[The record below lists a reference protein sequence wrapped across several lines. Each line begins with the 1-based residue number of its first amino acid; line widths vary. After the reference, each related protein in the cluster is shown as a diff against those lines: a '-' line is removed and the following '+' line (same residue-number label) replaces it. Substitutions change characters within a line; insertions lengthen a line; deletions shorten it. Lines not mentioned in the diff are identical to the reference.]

1 MPVGSGSTLRLNM
14 PAVAGRKHCG
24 GKYAMRK
31 LIFAAATIAPIAASA
46 AHAQQASAAD
56 RILGTWKVETL
67 KATSGGEL
75 TYPLGQ
81 HPSGFVT
88 ITPERIWLLFAD
100 SARKMPASPTLT
112 DAEAV
117 AMMKS
122 QVAWTGKYTVGEQTS
137 DGVKITAHVDAASS
151 QAIVGN
157 DRVYFVRVDG
167 DRVAFK
173 SPGVIVPMTG
183 KTSVVEFEMT
193 RSQ

>member
-1 MPVGSGSTLRLNM
+1 MKNVILAGV
-14 PAVAGRKHCG
+14 AVA
-24 GKYAMRK
+24 
-31 LIFAAATIAPIAASA
+31 LITASVPA
-46 AHAQQASAAD
+46 DAQNETSKEQ
-56 RILGTWKVETL
+56 ILGTWTVDTL
-67 KATSGGEL
+67 KATSEGQI
-75 TYPLGQ
+75 TYPLGE

-88 ITPERIWLLFAD
+88 MTPEWIWLLFVD
-100 SARKMPASPTLT
+100 SSRKAPGSPTLT
-112 DAEAV
+112 DPEAI

-137 DGVKITAHVDAASS
+137 DGIKIIAHVDTASS

-157 DRVYFVRVDG
+157 DRVYLVRVEG
-167 DRVAFK
+167 DKVTFR

>member
-1 MPVGSGSTLRLNM
+1 VKNVILAGG
-14 PAVAGRKHCG
+14 AVA
-24 GKYAMRK
+24 
-31 LIFAAATIAPIAASA
+31 LIGASVPA
-46 AHAQQASAAD
+46 EAQHVTNKED
-56 RILGTWKVETL
+56 ILGTWSVDAL
-67 KATSGGEL
+67 KATSGGA
-75 TYPLGQ
+75 TKHPLGD

-88 ITPERIWLLFAD
+88 MTAERIWLLFVD
-100 SARKMPASPTLT
+100 SSRKAPASPTLT

-137 DGVKITAHVDAASS
+137 DGMRITAHVDAASS

-157 DRVYFVRVDG
+157 DRIYFVRVRG
-167 DRVAFK
+167 NKITFK

-183 KTSVVEFEMT
+183 KTSVVEFDMT

>member
-1 MPVGSGSTLRLNM
+1 MKNLILAGV
-14 PAVAGRKHCG
+14 AVA
-24 GKYAMRK
+24 
-31 LIFAAATIAPIAASA
+31 LIAASA
-46 AHAQQASAAD
+46 PADAQRETNKQQ
-56 RILGTWKVETL
+56 ILGTWTVDTL
-67 KATSGGEL
+67 KATSGGDI
-75 TYPLGQ
+75 TYPLGE

-88 ITPERIWLLFAD
+88 MTPERIWLLFVD
-100 SARKMPASPTLT
+100 SSRKAPASPTLT
-112 DAEAV
+112 DAEAI

-137 DGVKITAHVDAASS
+137 DGIKIIAHVDTASS

-157 DRVYFVRVDG
+157 DRVYFVRVEG
-167 DRVAFK
+167 DKVTFR